1 VDLYV
6 RVDQSI
12 TVTIIL
18 VKKVAKRAIPI
29 TEERKAVP
37 ITTTTMVG
45 RILLLHPTRVNP
57 SVIHK
62 LYRNGSNKPVIVV
75 VLAAQVI

>member
-1 VDLYV
+1 M
-6 RVDQSI
+6 RVD
-12 TVTIIL
+12 IIL

-29 TEERKAVP
+29 TKERKAVP
-37 ITTTTMVG
+37 ITPEKNRTINPTTTTMIG